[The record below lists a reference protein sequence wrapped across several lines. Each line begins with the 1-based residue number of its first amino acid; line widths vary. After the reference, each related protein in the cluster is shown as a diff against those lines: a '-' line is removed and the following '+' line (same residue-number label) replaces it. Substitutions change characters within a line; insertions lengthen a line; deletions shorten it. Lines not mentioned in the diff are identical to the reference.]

1 MKGYLTLDIET
12 TTYEHLGR
20 KASPFTD
27 KNWVVAVGWAGGT
40 EEPTGRYFGADRG
53 GSLGLLAHL
62 LERYDP
68 QYLVGFNIKFD
79 IQHMIRDPL
88 DYTAYKAW
96 IVRGGQL
103 WDTQLVEYLLD
114 GQKQESHM
122 LALDEV
128 APRYGGN
135 LKIDEVKAM
144 WRAGVQTHDIPQ
156 QLLMDYLVGRTDPET
171 GETDHGDIG
180 NTRLV
185 FLGQVAAA
193 KKRGQ
198 VRSIQLNN
206 GALVAVIE
214 MERNG
219 LYVNT
224 ALGRAQASKLKE
236 QSISLIESLKT
247 SLPTDLP
254 FEFKW
259 TSRRQLSALIFGGR
273 VPYEQRVHQVGD
285 DGEPLYAM
293 KDEDHY
299 VLEDDSTW
307 PMPSANPED
316 VPMDIWEK
324 VTRYSGGKKKGLPKT
339 KKVKVPDHTRPKLKW
354 ETFHYQFPRM
364 TEPNKEWEGAD
375 PGVYS
380 TSAEVIEA
388 LGGRG
393 IPFLDK
399 FADFKDIVKDLGTY
413 YISEEF
419 DEETGEV
426 IKSKGMLTL
435 VGEDNIVHADIGMV
449 GTVTGRFNHS
459 KPNIGNLPRSDTSA
473 VKQMFESRW
482 GKDGYAMASDFSSL
496 EVYVSA
502 NNSGD
507 KQLISD
513 LKAGLDMHIKRLTLT
528 ENKDYAWLVQKIKVE
543 EDKVWVVK
551 RKNIKVFSFQRQ
563 YGAGPPKI
571 ARGLKLPVETV
582 EAWAEADDKL
592 YPGVVRYNER
602 VADMVKQSRVPT
614 QKFVQHPT
622 ARVPL
627 QLGEGTFI
635 TFDGK
640 RYTFKE
646 YPAPDFMVRRGVL
659 QNFKPTELKNYKDQG
674 MGGEWMKAAM
684 WLAVRA
690 FYRYDNF
697 DGRALLVNTVH
708 DALYV
713 DSHKDVHRKAAVLMH
728 ASMLA
733 ASDFMEYWF
742 DHPVNVPVP
751 SETTW
756 GSSQFEEHKFDD
768 PEGFNE
774 AAQRTRAWLRK
785 EYMGGYLPHYLE
797 N

>member
-1 MKGYLTLDIET
+1 MKGYLTFDLET
-12 TTYEHLGR
+12 TTWEHMGR
-20 KASPFTD
+20 KASPFLA
-27 KNWVVAVGWAGGT
+27 KNWIVAVGWAYNSENPQGFH
-40 EEPTGRYFGADRG
+40 TGMGEAANKSMSNG
-53 GSLGLLAHL
+53 WLAKVLAEH
-62 LERYDP
+62 DP

-79 IQHMIRDPL
+79 IQWLIRNPE
-88 DYTAYKAW
+88 DYEAYQAW

-122 LALDEV
+122 LSLDEV

-144 WRAGVQTHDIPQ
+144 WRAGVQTHDIPD
-156 QLLMDYLVGRTDPET
+156 QLLMDYLVGRGD
-171 GETDHGDIG
+171 DHGDIG

-198 VRSIQLNN
+198 VKSIQLNN
-206 GALVAVIE
+206 GALVATIE

-219 LYVNT
+219 LHVNT
-224 ALGRAQASKLKE
+224 ELGRRQAKKLKE

-247 SLPTDLP
+247 SLPEDLP

-259 TSRRQLSALIFGGR
+259 TSRRQLSALIFGGK
-273 VPYEQRVHQVGD
+273 VPYEQRVHQTD
-285 DGEPLYAM
+285 ENGEPAYAM
-293 KDEDHY
+293 MDEDHW
-299 VLEDDSTW
+299 VLTDGTTT
-307 PMPSANPED
+307 PSAPGVAGLSD
-316 VPMDIWEK
+316 AGYAK
-324 VTRYSGGKKKGLPKT
+324 YSGGKKAGLYKT

-354 ETFHYQFPRM
+354 ETFHYTFPAM
-364 TEPNKEWEGAD
+364 TTPKKEWEGAD
-375 PGVYS
+375 KGVYS
-380 TSAEVIEA
+380 TSAEVIDE

-393 IPFLDK
+393 IEFLDK

-419 DEETGEV
+419 DDEGNVT
-426 IKSKGMLTL
+426 KAKGMLIL
-435 VGEDNIVHADIGMV
+435 VQEDGLVHADIGMV

-459 KPNIGNLPRSDTSA
+459 KPNIGNLPRSDTSD

-482 GKDGYAMASDFSSL
+482 GEDGYTLSSDFSSL

-507 KQLISD
+507 KQLIAD
-513 LKAGLDMHIKRLTLT
+513 LKAGLDMHIKRLTQT

-543 EDKVWVVK
+543 EDKTWVVK

-582 EAWAEADDKL
+582 EAWAEADDKM
-592 YPGVVRYNER
+592 YPGVVEYNEK
-602 VADMVKQSRVPT
+602 VAQKVKQSRVPT
-614 QKFVQHPT
+614 QRFMQHPT
-622 ARVPL
+622 AKVPL
-627 QLGEGTFI
+627 QLGEGTFT

-690 FYRYDNF
+690 FYRYRNF
-697 DGRALLVNTVH
+697 DGQALLVNTVH
-708 DALYV
+708 DALYA
-713 DSHKDVHRKAAVLMH
+713 DSRKLVSRKVGVLLH

-733 ASDFMEYWF
+733 ASDFMGYWF
-742 DHPVNVPVP
+742 DHKVHVPVP

-768 PEGFNE
+768 PKGFDE

-785 EYMGGYLPHYLE
+785 EFMGGYLPHYLE

>member
-27 KNWVVAVGWAGGT
+27 KNWIVALGYAFNDEQPRG
-40 EEPTGRYFGADRG
+40 EYFGANASKSA
-53 GSLGLLAHL
+53 GSLANLLVW
-62 LERYDP
+62 DP
-68 QYLVGFNIKFD
+68 QYIVGFNIKFD
-79 IQHMIRDPL
+79 IQHLIRGAE
-88 DYTAYKAW
+88 DYAAYQDW
-96 IVRGGQL
+96 IARGGQL

-135 LKIDEVKAM
+135 LKVDEVKAM

-156 QLLMDYLVGRTDPET
+156 QLLMDYLLGREAPDGTWE
-171 GETDHGDIG
+171 HGDIG

-206 GALVAVIE
+206 GALVATIE

-224 ALGRAQASKLKE
+224 ELGRQQASKLRE
-236 QSISLIESLKT
+236 QSTSLIESLKT

-273 VPYEQRVHQVGD
+273 VPYKQRVHQVGD

-293 KDEDHY
+293 KDEEH
-299 VLEDDSTW
+299 VLLVDGTTMEL
-307 PMPSANPED
+307 SAWQRLGHGLSGGGAQ
-316 VPMDIWEK
+316 V
-324 VTRYSGGKKKGLPKT
+324 YAGGKKAGLPKT
-339 KKVKVPDHTRPKLKW
+339 KKVKVPDYERPKLKW
-354 ETFHYQFPRM
+354 EEFHYTFPGF
-364 TEPNKEWEGAD
+364 TEPRKDWAGSE

-380 TSAEVIEA
+380 TSAEVIEE

-393 IPFLDK
+393 IPFLDQ

-413 YISEEF
+413 YITEEF
-419 DEETGEV
+419 DEDTGEV
-426 IKSKGMLTL
+426 VKAKGMLTL
-435 VGEDNIVHADIGMV
+435 VGEDGIVHADISMV
-449 GTVTGRFNHS
+449 STVTGRFAHS
-459 KPNIGNLPRSDTSA
+459 KPNIGNLPRSDTSD
-473 VKQMFESRW
+473 VKKMLESRW
-482 GKDGYAMASDFSSL
+482 GKDGLAMSSDFSSL

-507 KQLISD
+507 KQLIAD
-513 LKAGLDMHIKRLTLT
+513 LKAGLDMHIKRLTQT

-543 EDKVWVVK
+543 EVKEWVVK

-582 EAWAEADDKL
+582 EAWAEADDAL
-592 YPGVVRYNER
+592 YPGVVAYNEK
-602 VADMVKQSRVPT
+602 VAQIVKQSRVPT
-614 QKFVQHPT
+614 QRFVQHPT
-622 ARVPL
+622 AKVPL
-627 QLGEGTFI
+627 QLGEGTFT

-690 FYRYDNF
+690 FYKYRNF
-697 DGRALLVNTVH
+697 GGMALLVNTVH
-708 DALYV
+708 DALYA
-713 DSHKDVHRKAAVLMH
+713 DAHKSVSRKAGVLIH

-733 ASDFMEYWF
+733 ASDFMGYWF
-742 DHPVNVPVP
+742 DHHIHVPVP
-751 SETTW
+751 SETTY

>member
-1 MKGYLTLDIET
+1 MTLKGYLTLDIET
-12 TTYEHLGR
+12 TTFEHLGR

-27 KNWVVAVGWAGGT
+27 KNWIVAVGWAYGD
-40 EEPTGRYFGADRG
+40 EQPKGRYFGADARG
-53 GSLGLLAHL
+53 SVGWLRAKLEGL
-62 LERYDP
+62 DP
-68 QYLVGFNIKFD
+68 QYIVGFNIKFD
-79 IQHMIRDPL
+79 IQHLIRHPD
-88 DYTAYKAW
+88 DYEAYQSW
-96 IVRGGQL
+96 IARGGQL

-156 QLLMDYLVGRTDPET
+156 QLLMDYLVGR
-171 GETDHGDIG
+171 GEDHGDIG

-206 GALVAVIE
+206 GALVATIE

-219 LYVNT
+219 LYVNME
-224 ALGRAQASKLKE
+224 LGRAQASKLKA

-273 VPYEQRVHQVGD
+273 VPYKQRVHQVGD
-285 DGEPLYAM
+285 DGVPLYAM
-293 KDEDHY
+293 KDEEHY
-299 VLEDDSTW
+299 VLSDGTTW
-307 PMPSANPED
+307 PIPSSNPT
-316 VPMDIWEK
+316 DIPADIADK
-324 VTRYSGGKKKGLPKT
+324 VVVYAGGKKKGMLKG
-339 KKVKVPDHTRPKLKW
+339 KKVKVPDYERPKLKW
-354 ETFHYQFPRM
+354 EEFHYTFPGF
-364 TEPNKEWEGAD
+364 TEPRKEWEGAD

-380 TSAEVIEA
+380 TSAEVIEE

-393 IPFLDK
+393 IPFLDQ

-413 YISEEF
+413 YITEEF
-419 DEETGEV
+419 DEDTGEV
-426 IKSKGMLTL
+426 IKAKGMLTL
-435 VGEDNIVHADIGMV
+435 VGADGIVHADIGMV

-459 KPNIGNLPRSDTSA
+459 KPNIGNLPRSDTSD

-482 GKDGYAMASDFSSL
+482 GADGWAISSDFSSL

-507 KQLISD
+507 KQLITD
-513 LKAGLDMHIKRLTLT
+513 LKAGLDMHIKRLTQT
-528 ENKDYAWLVQKIKVE
+528 EKKDYAWLVQKIKVE

-582 EAWAEADDKL
+582 EAWAEADDAL
-592 YPGVVRYNER
+592 YPGVVKYNEK
-602 VADMVKQSRVPT
+602 VAEAVKQSRVPT
-614 QKFVQHPT
+614 QRFVQHPT
-622 ARVPL
+622 AKIPL
-627 QLGEGTFI
+627 QLGEGTFT

-646 YPAPDFMVRRGVL
+646 YPAPDFMVRRGVY

-690 FYRYDNF
+690 FYKYRNF
-697 DGRALLVNTVH
+697 GGMALLVNTVH
-708 DALYV
+708 DALYA
-713 DSHKDVHRKAAVLMH
+713 DAHKSVSRKAGVLIH

-733 ASDFMEYWF
+733 ASDLMGYWF
-742 DHPVNVPVP
+742 DHHIHVPVP
-751 SETTW
+751 SETTY
-756 GSSQFEEHKFDD
+756 GASQFEEHKFDD

-774 AAQRTRAWLRK
+774 AAQRTRAWLRN